1 MAIDLETEQLIT
13 LSAATR
19 FFPARRRG
27 KKPSFT
33 CIWRWVV
40 NGIGGVKL
48 DAVKVGGTLCTSKA
62 AIGRFIAA
70 QTANDPRINAGRS
83 CTTSAARRKQIER
96 AEDELAR
103 EGF

>member
-1 MAIDLETEQLIT
+1 MAIDLEAEQLIT
-13 LSAATR
+13 LSEASGL
-19 FFPARRRG
+19 FPARRRG

-48 DAVKVGGTLCTSKA
+48 EAVKVGSTLCTSKA

-83 CTTSAARRKQIER
+83 RTTSSARRKQIER
-96 AEDELAR
+96 AEAELEEA
-103 EGF
+103 GF